1 MTLMILVEKVE
12 KENVEKTGKK
22 SKKGKC
28 RNKKRAERKISKKS
42 QKVNVKMINIFLVI
56 YDKYYALLIFRKK
69 RQEKVYTKIK
79 FYFFFLSN

>member
-1 MTLMILVEKVE
+1 MILVEKVE

-42 QKVNVKMINIFLVI
+42 
-56 YDKYYALLIFRKK
+56 
-69 RQEKVYTKIK
+69 
-79 FYFFFLSN
+79 